1 MWIPTFLNKWK
12 SIEDRAVTARIPET
26 LELYNEIIE
35 SKKKSR
41 IMIHSNELKWRV
53 TDSGV
58 KHANL
63 IDFRLGFQN
72 TLANIAISEIPP
84 GKQASEGH
92 THGEAYIYWLEG
104 TGYSIVGENRV
115 NWGSGDAMYV
125 PPDTFH
131 QHFVT
136 SDTPAK
142 YLRVIPAPLLMNML
156 AVMASL
162 GPYLKPEAQK

>member
-1 MWIPTFLNKWK
+1 MWIPTLANEWREIK
-12 SIEDRAVTARIPET
+12 DRTVTARIPET
-26 LELYNEIIE
+26 VELYNQIIE
-35 SKKKSR
+35 SKKKSQ
-41 IMIHSNELKWRV
+41 IMMHSDEIEWKV
-53 TDSGV
+53 VEGGV

-84 GKQASEGH
+84 RSEASEGH
-92 THGEAYIYWLEG
+92 SHGEAYIYWLEG
-104 TGYSIVGENRV
+104 NGYSIVGDRRV
-115 NWGSGDAMYV
+115 EWGPGDAMYV

-142 YLRVIPAPLLMNML
+142 YLRVIPSPLLMNML

-162 GPYLKPEAQK
+162 MPYLKPEAQK

>member
-1 MWIPTFLNKWK
+1 MWIPTHSDQWK
-12 SIEDRAVTARIPET
+12 SLQDREVTARVPEAV
-26 LELYNEIIE
+26 ELYQQILE

-41 IMIHSNELKWRV
+41 ILMRKDELKRRV
-53 TDSGV
+53 GGDGE

-72 TLANIAISEIPP
+72 TLANLAISEIP
-84 GKQASEGH
+84 GDSKVSEGH

-104 TGYSIVGENRV
+104 SGYSIVGEQRV
-115 NWGSGDAMYV
+115 EWSAGDAMYV

-136 SDTPAK
+136 SKTPVK
-142 YLRVIPAPLLMNML
+142 YLRIIPSPLLINLL
-156 AVMASL
+156 AIMASVM
-162 GPYLKPEAQK
+162 PYLKPEAQK